1 MNVFRQASSPHPR
14 LQGLDTLRALAILL
28 VFATH
33 YQDFVSG
40 QPTFGW
46 ASTLGRVGV
55 DLFFV
60 LSGYLIANQIFAGM
74 QRDQVLSLRN
84 FYARRFL
91 RTLPVFYL
99 VLAAYF
105 LFPTYMGGKT
115 PPDLWRFLTFTQNWQ
130 LQPGTAFSHAW
141 SLCVEEQFYLVLP
154 AVVLL
159 AQFSAR
165 WLKSIAWAWLLLFGL
180 VGLAIRLRAGLW
192 AEHGLEVDGYT
203 RGYYPHI
210 YYATLARADGLLP
223 GVAIALLKNFHP
235 SAWAAVQRRGQ
246 VLLLG
251 GLLACGLTA
260 WGLLNFYYV
269 EGYGYGRAMTVYGYS
284 LVSWSFGLLL
294 LTGLCPTSSLARW
307 RLPGAASLA
316 LWSYSIYLTHKAV
329 MFALPKFWLLD
340 RQSGTTLLAIA
351 LACLALGWLLYR
363 LVELPLMNWRDGRV
377 PSSFKATETAAP
389 LPTHSPRPA

>member
-1 MNVFRQASSPHPR
+1 MNLFRQASSAHPR

-33 YQDFVSG
+33 YQDFVTG

-46 ASTLGRVGV
+46 ASSLGRVGV

-60 LSGYLIANQIFAGM
+60 LSGYLIANQIFTGM
-74 QRDQVLSLRN
+74 QRGQALSLKN

-105 LFPTYMGGKT
+105 LFPAFMGGRE
-115 PPDLWRFLTFTQNWQ
+115 PSPLWRFLSFTQNYQ

-154 AVVLL
+154 ALVLL
-159 AQFSAR
+159 AKFLSR
-165 WLKSIAWAWLLLFGL
+165 WLKSVAWAWLLLFGL
-180 VGLAIRLRAGLW
+180 VGLAVWLRAGLW
-192 AEHGLEVDGYT
+192 ADYGLEVDGYT
-203 RGYYPHI
+203 RGYYPNI
-210 YYATLARADGLLP
+210 YYATVARADGLLP

-235 SAWAAVQRRGQ
+235 GAWATVQARGQ
-246 VLLLG
+246 VLLAAG
-251 GLLACGLTA
+251 FAACGLTA
-260 WGLLNFYYV
+260 WGLLNFYYID
-269 EGYGYGRAMTVYGYS
+269 GYGYGRAMTVYGYS

-294 LTGLCPTSSLARW
+294 LAGLSPSSSLARW
-307 RLPGAASLA
+307 RVPGAASLA

-329 MFALPKFWLLD
+329 MFALPTFFLDD
-340 RQSGTTLLAIA
+340 RQSNTTLLAISA
-351 LACLALGWLLYR
+351 SCLALGWLLYQ
-363 LVELPLMNWRDGRV
+363 LVEQPFMNWRDRRV
-377 PSSFKATETAAP
+377 PCSFKTDY
-389 LPTHSPRPA
+389 SPRPT